1 MLLYRHKRRGQ
12 KLWKVTVL
20 SLVQKQ
26 GYELMNHLSQDRN
39 RCATKKRNHS
49 QTFYK
54 LTTAEADLI
63 AASGN
68 LTSPELRVYIFLLP
82 RLPFIDSSTEIDTAF
97 ISEHLNMNRQSV
109 QRAVRSLRKKCLID
123 YQVVKAKYS
132 RGKANIGFT
141 EELDGFPD
149 DGINNNNK
157 GQNILSKDKISAL
170 ETKYPSK
177 VQNIHQQDKISA
189 NRIKSTLATAETPT
203 VQSFQNPSDSTDY
216 KDFKTHTNHPPTR
229 SVCVNIDF
237 DEETRAYLKAVANC
251 QESEYSPTPVEH
263 QESQNESLSC
273 STNSVDDKSSA
284 GIDVLVYKSMI
295 EKLGVRFEAVVKQL
309 REHPENIQSALASLQ
324 EAKDMNQCKNPTGY
338 LKKALIEGWMPEK
351 QQYLAPLNATT
362 KSPSQMSD
370 EEWMIYLANTL
381 TRERRNQ
388 LIRFVVPGALGER
401 IAVLAN
407 GIKMSFAQA
416 KQMTVQQFE
425 QMAMA

>member
-1 MLLYRHKRRGQ
+1 MTEK
-12 KLWKVTVL
+12 
-20 SLVQKQ
+20 
-26 GYELMNHLSQDRN
+26 
-39 RCATKKRNHS
+39 
-49 QTFYK
+49 FYK
-54 LTTAEADLI
+54 LTTAEADFI

-82 RLPFIDSSTEIDTAF
+82 RLPFIDSSTEIDTAL

-109 QRAVRSLRKKCLID
+109 QRAVRSLRNKCLID

-141 EELDGFPD
+141 GALDGFPD
-149 DGINNNNK
+149 QGINNNHK
-157 GQNILSKDKISAL
+157 GQNILSQDKISA
-170 ETKYPSK
+170 EKTKYPSE
-177 VQNIHQQDKISA
+177 VQNIRQQDKISA
-189 NRIKSTLATAETPT
+189 SRIKSTLPTAETLT
-203 VQSFQNPSDSTDY
+203 VQSFENPSDSLQTN
-216 KDFKTHTNHPPTR
+216 KDFKTHTDHTSTWLSDHPPAR
-229 SVCVNIDF
+229 DVCVNVDF
-237 DEETRAYLKAVANC
+237 DEETREYIKAVANC
-251 QESEYSPTPVEH
+251 QESEYSPTPVEV
-263 QESQNESLSC
+263 QEDTNESLTC
-273 STNSVDDKSSA
+273 STNPVEDKSSA
-284 GIDVLVYKSMI
+284 EIDVLVYKPMI

-309 REHPENIQSALASLQ
+309 KENPENIQSAIASLQ
-324 EAKDMNQCKNPTGY
+324 EAKDTNQCKNPTGY

-388 LIRFVVPGALGER
+388 LIRFTIPGALGER

-407 GIKMSFAQA
+407 GLKMSFAQA

-425 QMAMA
+425 QMAIGSRDVSRMA